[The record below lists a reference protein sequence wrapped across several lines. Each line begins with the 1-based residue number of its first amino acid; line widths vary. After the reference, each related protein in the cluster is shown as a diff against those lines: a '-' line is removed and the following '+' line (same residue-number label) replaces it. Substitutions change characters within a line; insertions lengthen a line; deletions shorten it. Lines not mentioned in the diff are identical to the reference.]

1 MKKNEEKAAGVT
13 ETTLTGVAASPG
25 IAMGSAVV
33 LAERDFR
40 VPLRRLQREEYDA
53 EIDRLKQA
61 IAQSKTQLAETRG
74 EVARDMGES
83 YARIFD
89 AYIMILEDER
99 SMEDVV
105 KRIQEGHNAE
115 FAFNSVFLQHEKDL
129 WAKGDVYIKDRAGD
143 IRDVRRRVLTNLSG
157 SSTRSEELSSLEDDV
172 IVIANDLSPAD
183 TARMRRE
190 RILAFATDIGGR
202 TSHTAIMARSLEIPA
217 VVGLKNVTSRLVE
230 GDFVIV
236 DGNRGKVICNPSPET
251 REKYSLEIERY
262 TSFTTGLLRFKDLP
276 AVSIDGHSIMLS
288 ANIESHEEVD
298 SVIEHGAEGIGLY
311 RTEFMYIGRE
321 GLPNEEEQYEI
332 YRSVAAS
339 IKPHPVIIR
348 TMDLGGDKFISPFES
363 PKEIN
368 PYLGWRGIRFCLARK
383 DIFRT
388 QLRAIMR
395 SSAHGNVKIM
405 YPMISGLDELLEANE
420 VLAEV
425 RLELKEQG
433 HAIDEN
439 CEVGIMVETPAAVVI
454 ASELARHVDFFSIGS
469 NDLVQYTL
477 AADRGNEKVAYL
489 YEPLHPA
496 VLRLIKQTIDV
507 ASESGIWVGLCGE
520 MSSDLVCAYLLL
532 GMGIDELSASP
543 YVVPEIKEMVRT
555 VYYSE
560 AKEIAEKALTL
571 FDPADIRRLVLDC
584 VGKEFPDMLL

>member
-1 MKKNEEKAAGVT
+1 MKASNDRVT
-13 ETTLTGVAASPG
+13 KGSETVLPGVAASPG
-25 IAMGSAVV
+25 IAMGRAVV
-33 LAERDFR
+33 LADQDFR
-40 VPLRRLQREEYDA
+40 VPFRKLDTD
-53 EIDRLKQA
+53 EIDHEIGRLGEA
-61 IAQSKTQLAETRG
+61 IEESKAQLNETRR
-74 EVARDMGES
+74 EVAREMGES

-89 AYIMILEDER
+89 AYIMILEDRKSIDEVINR
-99 SMEDVV
+99 V
-105 KRIQEGHNAE
+105 RQGQNAE
-115 FAFNSVFLQHEKDL
+115 FAFNAVFLKHEKDL
-129 WAKGDVYIKDRAGD
+129 WSKGDVYIRDRAGD
-143 IRDVRRRVLTNLSG
+143 IRDVRRRLLTNLSG
-157 SSTRSEELSSLEDDV
+157 LRTRAQELSNLDDDV
-172 IVIANDLSPAD
+172 IVISNDLSPAD

-217 VVGLKNVTSRLVE
+217 VVGLKNVTARVTD

-236 DGNRGKVICNPSPET
+236 DGNRGKVIAHPSSET
-251 REKYSLEIERY
+251 REKYGLEIDRY
-262 TSFTTGLLRFKDLP
+262 TTFTTGLLRYKDLP

-311 RTEFMYIGRE
+311 RTEFIYIGRE
-321 GLPNEEEQYEI
+321 GLPSEEEQLEI
-332 YRSVAAS
+332 YRSVAARV
-339 IKPHPVIIR
+339 KPNPVIIR
-348 TMDLGGDKFISPFES
+348 TMDLGGDKFISPLES

-388 QLRAIMR
+388 QLRAILR
-395 SSAHGNVKIM
+395 STVHGNVKIM
-405 YPMISGLDELLEANE
+405 YPMISGLDELIQANQ

-425 RLELKEQG
+425 REELKQEG
-433 HAIDEN
+433 HPVVEN

-454 ASELARHVDFFSIGS
+454 AAELARHVDFFSIGS
-469 NDLVQYTL
+469 NDLIQYTL

-507 ASESGIWVGLCGE
+507 GTQSGIWVGLCGE
-520 MSSDLVCAYLLL
+520 MSSDLVCAYILL

-560 AKEIAEKALTL
+560 AREIAEKALTL

-584 VGKEFPDMLL
+584 VGREFPDMLL